1 MSSNGSGYMAML
13 VEEEFEEIPLGLR
26 YGHSSIHYFVIE
38 QSIDGFYR
46 MIRRF
51 SIRLLD

>member
-1 MSSNGSGYMAML
+1 MMML
-13 VEEEFEEIPLGLR
+13 VEEEFEEIPSGIR
-26 YGHSSIHYFVIE
+26 FGHSSIHYHVIV
-38 QSIDGFYR
+38 QGNDGFYR